1 MKDFLEYV
9 KINTQ
14 ADPKSGSVPS
24 TEGQTVLAKMLV
36 EELKSL
42 GVENAYL
49 DDSGVVYGK
58 IRGMRTRRAKL

>member
-1 MKDFLEYV
+1 MKAYERFLEYV

-49 DDSGVVYGK
+49 DDRV
-58 IRGMRTRRAKL
+58 